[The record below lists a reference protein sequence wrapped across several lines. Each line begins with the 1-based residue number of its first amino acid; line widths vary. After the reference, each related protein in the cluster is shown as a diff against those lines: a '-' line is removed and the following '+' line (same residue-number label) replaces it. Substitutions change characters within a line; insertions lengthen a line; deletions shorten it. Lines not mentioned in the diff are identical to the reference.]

1 MLFITNRALEQSHRS
16 RANREISFDL
26 RDTNPLSSV
35 FFCRRNGP
43 DDYTEVTSLPFFD
56 ELRRSPAEQILFF
69 LHGFNNL
76 PENAIFQRAIELQEL
91 CNAHQNNLVQVVPL
105 VWPCADPDSNN
116 LVERYFDDR
125 LAALGSGIA
134 FARVLGKFSDW
145 TRDCEQEE
153 APCRKR
159 LNMLAHSMG
168 CRVLQESLQIWS
180 TETLRADPPQV
191 FRNIF
196 MPAADI
202 INEALQ
208 ANQRGRLI
216 PIAGRNVV
224 VYFADDD
231 LALQSS
237 KIANADQ
244 FSRRLGHTGPF
255 NMAATPAN
263 VFAKDCDEFNSEYD
277 IIGHTYFLR
286 DPSQQPGHVFEDVI
300 QAIKTGRVPGQ
311 NTGQRNFVLPSDS
324 E

>member
-43 DDYTEVTSLPFFD
+43 NEYLEVTSRPFFD
-56 ELRRSPAEQILFF
+56 ELRQSPAEQFLFL
-69 LHGFNNL
+69 LHGFNSL
-76 PENAIFQRAIELQEL
+76 PENRIFQMAEELQQL
-91 CNAHQNNLVQVVPL
+91 CDAEQNNLVQVVPL
-105 VWPCADPDSNN
+105 IWPCVDPDSNN

-125 LAALGSGIA
+125 HAALGSGIA

-145 TRDCEQEE
+145 LRDCEQGDGRCE
-153 APCRKR
+153 KR
-159 LNMLAHSMG
+159 LNLLSHSMG
-168 CRVLQESLQIWS
+168 CRVLQESLQVWS
-180 TETLRADPPQV
+180 TEELRVDPPRV

-202 INEALQ
+202 INEALESS
-208 ANQRGRLI
+208 QRGRLI
-216 PIAGRNVV
+216 PVAGRNVV

-231 LALQSS
+231 RALQAS

-263 VFAKDCDEFNSEYD
+263 VFVKDCDAFNSKYD
-277 IIGHTYFLR
+277 DVGHSYFLR
-286 DPSQQPGHVFEDVI
+286 DENQQPGLVFNDLFRAI
-300 QAIKTGRVPGQ
+300 QTGRVPGH
-311 NTGQRNFVLPSDS
+311 GSSQRSFVL
-324 E
+324 